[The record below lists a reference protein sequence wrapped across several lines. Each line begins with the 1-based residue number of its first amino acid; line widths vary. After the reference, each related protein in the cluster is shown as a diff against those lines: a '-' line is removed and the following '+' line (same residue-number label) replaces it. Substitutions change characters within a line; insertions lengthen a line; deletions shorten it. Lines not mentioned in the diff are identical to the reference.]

1 MAQSALAM
9 PTQAPRPVR
18 LRDAAGHRV
27 TAATP
32 ETVTRLDRFATILL
46 RRARGAE
53 IGLDLAAE
61 APDCPMAQ
69 CAAATVHLLSDT
81 ANGMI
86 RARGHLYRASRSLTD
101 ASPREALWVEVLSA
115 MSEGRA
121 RLAALLFLTLAREAP
136 CDRLAAYV
144 GHLHCLNHGFFPEM
158 LALARI
164 GNVANPNDP
173 FMLGMLSFARLQNG
187 AVQAAEEAALGARAF
202 DPTIPWVQHALA
214 HIHGETGRLETGIA
228 LLTEAAPGWAA
239 CSTSMET
246 HQWWHLM
253 LFHLMAGATVPVL
266 IGYDERLAPQAEACL
281 SSWVNAV
288 SMLARLD
295 LLGVDVGARWLP
307 LADAAE
313 ARIGEHVLAFLD
325 IHSALALAGAGRIE
339 ALDRLRD
346 SAALRAEAASADGR
360 GVWRHAGLPLIDAIR
375 ARATGDRARSACLL
389 AESRPHWVLVG
400 GSDAQRGLFDRLLR
414 AVTAA

>member
-1 MAQSALAM
+1 M
-9 PTQAPRPVR
+9 PTTAPRPVR

-32 ETVTRLDRFATILL
+32 ATITRLDHFTTIVL
-46 RRARGAE
+46 RRAQGAE
-53 IGLDLAAE
+53 IGLDLAVE
-61 APDCPMAQ
+61 APDCPLAQ

-81 ANGMI
+81 ANGMV
-86 RARGHLYRASRSLTD
+86 RARGHLYRASRSLGQ
-101 ASPREALWVEVLSA
+101 ASPREVLWVEALTA

-121 RLAALLFLTLAREAP
+121 RLAALLFLNLAREAP
-136 CDRLAAYV
+136 CDRLAAYI

-187 AVQAAEEAALGARAF
+187 AVQAAEEAALGAHAL
-202 DPTIPWVQHALA
+202 DATIPWVQHALA
-214 HIHGETGRLETGIA
+214 HIHGETGRLEVGIA
-228 LLTEAAPGWAA
+228 HLMEAAPGWAT

-253 LFHLMAGATVPVL
+253 LFQLMAGDTAPVL
-266 IGYDERLAPQAEACL
+266 AGYDERLAPQAEASL

-295 LLGVDVGARWLP
+295 LLGVDVGARWAP
-307 LADAAE
+307 LADVAE

-325 IHSALALAGAGRIE
+325 IHFALALAGAGRID
-339 ALDRLRD
+339 ALDRLRA
-346 SAALRAEAASADGR
+346 SAESLAEAASVDSK

-375 ARATGDRARSACLL
+375 AQATGDREEAARLL
-389 AESRPHWVLVG
+389 AGSRPHWVLIG
-400 GSDAQRGLFDRLLR
+400 GSDAQRGLFERLLR